1 MCIRDRAKL
10 NYHLLPEAFG
20 CKGWLT
26 AKVGT
31 VAELEDILEKIENHD
46 GAAYIQVL
54 IPESESQ
61 PISEVDID
69 RDYKLRVPP
78 VG

>member
-1 MCIRDRAKL
+1 
-10 NYHLLPEAFG
+10 
-20 CKGWLT
+20 
-26 AKVGT
+26 
-31 VAELEDILEKIENHD
+31 VAELEDILGKIEKHD

-61 PISEVDID
+61 PLPAEVID
-69 RDYKLRVPP
+69 RDYKLRIPP